1 VQSLLRLR
9 REHPALGGG
18 RLWDLISDESGLVF
32 LRESEQDRVLVVFNN
47 SSGAREFRVPTA
59 DAMAQGSPS
68 VKVVLGGGSAEV
80 GGNEIR
86 VSAPAKSLSIFTL
99 N

>member
-1 VQSLLRLR
+1 
-9 REHPALGGG
+9 
-18 RLWDLISDESGLVF
+18 
-32 LRESEQDRVLVVFNN
+32 
-47 SSGAREFRVPTA
+47 
-59 DAMAQGSPS
+59 MAQGSPN

-86 VSAPAKSLSIFTL
+86 VSAPARSLSIFTL